1 MNIPQLTAL
10 CLRYQGVL
18 LDASEEVVHVA
29 VVDAPS
35 HELLDALHFATT
47 KRIEITCWTRQQME
61 GHASRTQQTL
71 PVAVQE
77 KHQPKAE
84 LLART
89 LQSALEQRA
98 SDIHIEP
105 ADNAYRIRL
114 RIDGVLH
121 PLPDVSPDAGVAL
134 TARLK
139 VLGNLDI
146 AEHRLP
152 QDGQFTVELAGNAVS
167 FRIAT
172 LPCRGGEKVV
182 LRLLQQV
189 GQALDVN
196 TLGMQPLQLADFAHA
211 LQQPQGLVLVTG
223 PTGSGKTV
231 TLYSALQKLNTADI
245 NICIRDGETAE
256 IAIKAAQTGHL
267 VLSTLHTNST
277 CETLVRLQQMGV
289 ARWMLSSALTLVI
302 AQRLVRKLCP
312 HCRRQQGEPIHIPD
326 NVWPSPLPHWQAPG
340 CVHCYHGF
348 YGRTALFEVLPI
360 TPVIRQL
367 ISANTDVESLETH
380 ARQAGMCTLF
390 ENGCLAVEQGLTTF
404 EELIRVLGM
413 PHGE

>member
-71 PVAVQE
+71 PVAIHE

-84 LLART
+84 LLTRT

-121 PLPDVSPDAGVAL
+121 PLPDVSPDVGVAL

-172 LPCRGGEKVV
+172 LPCRGVK
-182 LRLLQQV
+182 
-189 GQALDVN
+189 
-196 TLGMQPLQLADFAHA
+196 
-211 LQQPQGLVLVTG
+211 
-223 PTGSGKTV
+223 
-231 TLYSALQKLNTADI
+231 
-245 NICIRDGETAE
+245 
-256 IAIKAAQTGHL
+256 
-267 VLSTLHTNST
+267 
-277 CETLVRLQQMGV
+277 
-289 ARWMLSSALTLVI
+289 RW
-302 AQRLVRKLCP
+302 
-312 HCRRQQGEPIHIPD
+312 
-326 NVWPSPLPHWQAPG
+326 
-340 CVHCYHGF
+340 Y
-348 YGRTALFEVLPI
+348 
-360 TPVIRQL
+360 
-367 ISANTDVESLETH
+367 
-380 ARQAGMCTLF
+380 
-390 ENGCLAVEQGLTTF
+390 
-404 EELIRVLGM
+404 
-413 PHGE
+413 

>member
-10 CLRYQGVL
+10 CLRYHGVL

-84 LLART
+84 LLTRT

-139 VLGNLDI
+139 VLGNPDI

-245 NICIRDGETAE
+245 NICSVEDPVEIPIAGLNQTQIHPRAGLTFQGVLRALLRQDPDVIMIGEIRDGETAE

-277 CETLVRLQQMGV
+277 CETLVRLQQMG
-289 ARWMLSSALTLVI
+289 
-302 AQRLVRKLCP
+302 
-312 HCRRQQGEPIHIPD
+312 
-326 NVWPSPLPHWQAPG
+326 SPAG
-340 CVHCYHGF
+340 CYH
-348 YGRTALFEVLPI
+348 RRL
-360 TPVIRQL
+360 RW
-367 ISANTDVESLETH
+367 
-380 ARQAGMCTLF
+380 
-390 ENGCLAVEQGLTTF
+390 
-404 EELIRVLGM
+404 
-413 PHGE
+413 

>member
-1 MNIPQLTAL
+1 M
-10 CLRYQGVL
+10 
-18 LDASEEVVHVA
+18 VHVA

-84 LLART
+84 LLTRT

-152 QDGQFTVELAGNAVS
+152 QDGQFTVELAGNTVS

-189 GQALDVN
+189 SQALDVN

-231 TLYSALQKLNTADI
+231 TWCCPRYTPIPPLKRWYVYSKW
-245 NICIRDGETAE
+245 G
-256 IAIKAAQTGHL
+256 
-267 VLSTLHTNST
+267 
-277 CETLVRLQQMGV
+277 
-289 ARWMLSSALTLVI
+289 
-302 AQRLVRKLCP
+302 
-312 HCRRQQGEPIHIPD
+312 
-326 NVWPSPLPHWQAPG
+326 SPAG
-340 CVHCYHGF
+340 CYH
-348 YGRTALFEVLPI
+348 RRL
-360 TPVIRQL
+360 RW
-367 ISANTDVESLETH
+367 
-380 ARQAGMCTLF
+380 
-390 ENGCLAVEQGLTTF
+390 
-404 EELIRVLGM
+404 
-413 PHGE
+413 

>member
-10 CLRYQGVL
+10 CLRYHGVL

-84 LLART
+84 LLTRT

-167 FRIAT
+167 FRITAGESGTGCQHAWNAAVTTGGLCSCLAT
-172 LPCRGGEKVV
+172 TTGTGAGNWPYRQRQNG
-182 LRLLQQV
+182 
-189 GQALDVN
+189 
-196 TLGMQPLQLADFAHA
+196 HA
-211 LQQPQGLVLVTG
+211 L
-223 PTGSGKTV
+223 
-231 TLYSALQKLNTADI
+231 
-245 NICIRDGETAE
+245 
-256 IAIKAAQTGHL
+256 
-267 VLSTLHTNST
+267 
-277 CETLVRLQQMGV
+277 
-289 ARWMLSSALTLVI
+289 
-302 AQRLVRKLCP
+302 
-312 HCRRQQGEPIHIPD
+312 
-326 NVWPSPLPHWQAPG
+326 
-340 CVHCYHGF
+340 
-348 YGRTALFEVLPI
+348 
-360 TPVIRQL
+360 
-367 ISANTDVESLETH
+367 
-380 ARQAGMCTLF
+380 
-390 ENGCLAVEQGLTTF
+390 
-404 EELIRVLGM
+404 
-413 PHGE
+413 

>member
-10 CLRYQGVL
+10 CLRYHGVL

-84 LLART
+84 LLTRT

-167 FRIAT
+167 FRIAKDKKFARRYEESWG
-172 LPCRGGEKVV
+172 RGDYPPAMERIN
-182 LRLLQQV
+182 LSTISEN
-189 GQALDVN
+189 ALK
-196 TLGMQPLQLADFAHA
+196 GR
-211 LQQPQGLVLVTG
+211 VLV
-223 PTGSGKTV
+223 
-231 TLYSALQKLNTADI
+231 
-245 NICIRDGETAE
+245 
-256 IAIKAAQTGHL
+256 
-267 VLSTLHTNST
+267 
-277 CETLVRLQQMGV
+277 
-289 ARWMLSSALTLVI
+289 
-302 AQRLVRKLCP
+302 
-312 HCRRQQGEPIHIPD
+312 
-326 NVWPSPLPHWQAPG
+326 
-340 CVHCYHGF
+340 
-348 YGRTALFEVLPI
+348 
-360 TPVIRQL
+360 
-367 ISANTDVESLETH
+367 
-380 ARQAGMCTLF
+380 
-390 ENGCLAVEQGLTTF
+390 
-404 EELIRVLGM
+404 RV
-413 PHGE
+413 

>member
-84 LLART
+84 LLTRT

-189 GQALDVN
+189 SQALDVN

-231 TLYSALQKLNTADI
+231 TLYSALQTLNTADI
-245 NICIRDGETAE
+245 NNEDLRHQNSSSWSQSDGLASAE
-256 IAIKAAQTGHL
+256 NCCRHVTGRASLHFPDSAGLGGRPSPSISHL
-267 VLSTLHTNST
+267 
-277 CETLVRLQQMGV
+277 
-289 ARWMLSSALTLVI
+289 W
-302 AQRLVRKLCP
+302 QRLRYLLRRR
-312 HCRRQQGEPIHIPD
+312 HRFCR
-326 NVWPSPLPHWQAPG
+326 
-340 CVHCYHGF
+340 
-348 YGRTALFEVLPI
+348 
-360 TPVIRQL
+360 
-367 ISANTDVESLETH
+367 
-380 ARQAGMCTLF
+380 
-390 ENGCLAVEQGLTTF
+390 
-404 EELIRVLGM
+404 
-413 PHGE
+413 